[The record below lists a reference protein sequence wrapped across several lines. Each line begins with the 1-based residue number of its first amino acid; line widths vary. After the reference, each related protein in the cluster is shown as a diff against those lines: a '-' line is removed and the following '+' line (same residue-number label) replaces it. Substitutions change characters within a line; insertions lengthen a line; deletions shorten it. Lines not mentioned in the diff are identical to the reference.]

1 MSNQKG
7 SALLMVLL
15 MMALIL
21 SVAVLSNEYWQ
32 QTMIRS
38 HSISW
43 QTQMKWTLLGN
54 EKILKNTL
62 EKQQKIA
69 ADSGLLLLDGV
80 QIRYETR
87 DLGGC
92 FNLNSLIKNV
102 QSGKNS
108 SSGQTESQKERV
120 EKPDQKGS
128 DVVDE
133 GEIAEPES
141 AFQNEKGDAV
151 SLAAGKEQPLADE
164 GQVDREA
171 GRYPSAV
178 FAQLLVNVTGMSDES
193 AKNITQAIE
202 RRLNPVNGISEGKEK
217 GDSASQQRGTG
228 AEAAA
233 HVPMLDS
240 SELRTVEGIDQKSW
254 QQLRDWVCALPESAL
269 LVNINALRPDQ
280 GAMLAALFVNS
291 LSVSEANRLIS
302 TRPAQGWQDSAA
314 LMAAAESKSN
324 VWTSAIKKTLVQE
337 SHYFSLSQWVL
348 EEEGEYSLRSLFR
361 EENNQLHIIQRRY
374 GVSESY

>member
-1 MSNQKG
+1 MPNQKG

-32 QTMIRS
+32 QMMVRS
-38 HSISW
+38 HFIGW

-62 EKQQKIA
+62 EKQEKIA

-92 FNLNSLIKNV
+92 FNLNSLIKKV
-102 QSGKNS
+102 QSGKTS
-108 SSGQTESQKERV
+108 SSGQAESQKELV
-120 EKPDQKGS
+120 EKPGPKGS
-128 DVVDE
+128 DVMGED
-133 GEIAEPES
+133 EIAEPES
-141 AFQNEKGDAV
+141 AFQDEKGEAV
-151 SLAAGKEQPLADE
+151 SLAAGKEQPPADE
-164 GQVDREA
+164 GQVDRET

-193 AKNITQAIE
+193 AKNITQAVE
-202 RRLNPVNGISEGKEK
+202 RRLNPADEISDGIKKAG
-217 GDSASQQRGTG
+217 SASQQR
-228 AEAAA
+228 EISSAAVV

-254 QQLRDWVCALPESAL
+254 QQLRDWVCALPESEL
-269 LVNINALRPDQ
+269 MVNINTLKPDQ

-291 LSVSEANRLIS
+291 LSVSKANRLIS

-314 LMAAAESKSN
+314 LMAAAGSKSN
-324 VWTSAIKKTLVQE
+324 VWASAIKKTLVQE
-337 SHYFSLSQWVL
+337 SHYFALSQWIL

-361 EENNQLHIIQRRY
+361 EENNQLHLIQRRY